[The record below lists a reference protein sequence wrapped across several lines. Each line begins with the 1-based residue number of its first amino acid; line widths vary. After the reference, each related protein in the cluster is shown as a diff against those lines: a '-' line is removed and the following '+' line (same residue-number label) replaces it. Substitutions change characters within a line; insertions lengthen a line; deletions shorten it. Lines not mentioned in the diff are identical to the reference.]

1 MYIFCCFCIFL
12 HKRPFDHNSDH
23 LFSRSNLAVTS
34 FVTAIS
40 LYINCFTLYI
50 KHFLIDNQHPLPMH
64 TLLERL
70 LPFYLL
76 PLSLISWLRGH
87 RCS

>member
-34 FVTAIS
+34 SVTAIS

-50 KHFLIDNQHPLPMH
+50 KHIM
-64 TLLERL
+64 
-70 LPFYLL
+70 
-76 PLSLISWLRGH
+76 I
-87 RCS
+87 